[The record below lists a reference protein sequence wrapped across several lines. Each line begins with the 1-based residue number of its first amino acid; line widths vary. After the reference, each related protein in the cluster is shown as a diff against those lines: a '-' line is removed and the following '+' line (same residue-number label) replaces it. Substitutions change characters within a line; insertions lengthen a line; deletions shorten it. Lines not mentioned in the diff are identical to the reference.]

1 MQMDELHVVPDT
13 RTGTWRVQDPED
25 GATRSEHTS
34 ATEAEVAARAHADD
48 SGVDRV
54 VVHDRY
60 ARTRELIRRGRAW
73 LQRRR

>member
-1 MQMDELHVVPDT
+1 MAMDELHVVPDK
-13 RTGTWRVQDPED
+13 RTATWRVQESED

-34 ATEAEVAARAHADD
+34 ATEAEFAARAQAIDC
-48 SGVDRV
+48 GVDCV

-73 LQRRR
+73 LRRR